1 MIKNLVPDCEY
12 TPAVLL
18 TSADY
23 EEDEE
28 NE

>member
-1 MIKNLVPDCEY
+1 MSECEY

-18 TSADY
+18 TSEDFE

-28 NE
+28 DV